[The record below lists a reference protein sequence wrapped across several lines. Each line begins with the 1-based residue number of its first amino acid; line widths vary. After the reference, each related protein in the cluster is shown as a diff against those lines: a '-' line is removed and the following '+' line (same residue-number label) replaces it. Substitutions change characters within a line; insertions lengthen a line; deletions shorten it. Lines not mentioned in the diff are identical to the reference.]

1 MLAMKTIDWLTGARQ
16 VAVERAPGKYL
27 PPRARGAKNSVGFSN
42 QRPPIGNLT
51 TPTPHL
57 REIVCNSGSGLSA
70 LSGIGTELHKRR
82 RRLGCSSLGLGGGRR
97 RGHPPR
103 QAPHHAPPRQATDQ

>member
-1 MLAMKTIDWLTGARQ
+1 MLAMKTIDWPTGARQ

-27 PPRARGAKNSVGFSN
+27 PPRARGTKNSVGFSN

-57 REIVCNSGSGLSA
+57 REIVCSSGSGLLAPSR
-70 LSGIGTELHKRR
+70 IGTQLHKRR
-82 RRLGCSSLGLGGGRR
+82 RRLGCSSLGLGRLGGRVN
-97 RGHPPR
+97 PQQ
-103 QAPHHAPPRQATDQ
+103 QAHHQALPKKS